1 MHFSHLQKVT
11 IVAERLLQSRLLAML
26 EQEGTTGYTML
37 AAEGRG
43 SRGVNAA
50 DFEGRHLQLETIV
63 SPEVARRI
71 LERIADELLEDY
83 AVIVYLSDV
92 TVLRRHK
99 FDEADGGA
107 LPGPEEP
114 G

>member
-1 MHFSHLQKVT
+1 MHFANLQKVT
-11 IVAERLLQSRLLAML
+11 IVAERLLQARLLKML
-26 EQEGTTGYTML
+26 DEEGATGYTML

-63 SPEVARRI
+63 PPEVGRRI

-92 TVLRRHK
+92 SVLRRHK
-99 FDEADGGA
+99 FDEADGEA
-107 LPGPEEP
+107 SPGPEEP